1 MFLLAGGFSLR
12 QARAEDNAKP
22 KGAANYQAI
31 QEAKKGGARK
41 KPTAV
46 KTKNLDS
53 SYVVYEVKLEGN
65 LKFVKII

>member
-1 MFLLAGGFSLR
+1 MFLLASGFSLR
-12 QARAEDNAKP
+12 QARAEDKSRP
-22 KGAANYQAI
+22 GAANYQAI

>member
-12 QARAEDNAKP
+12 QARAEDKTRP
-22 KGAANYQAI
+22 GAANYQAI
-31 QEAKKGGARK
+31 QEAKKKGGARK